1 MPGPACYGRG
11 GTRPTVTDAHVVLGH
26 LPDTLAGGLRV
37 DASAAETALAPI
49 ATQLGLSA
57 RDAAEA
63 VLAVADA
70 ELVRAVR
77 LATIERGI
85 DPRDHVLV
93 AYGGAGPMHAC
104 RVAAALDIP
113 RVLVPVAS
121 GVLCA
126 AGAALGEARVDV
138 ARSVLR
144 RVAGEMEADLEA
156 EFADLEGRARE
167 ELAGTD
173 VRLERAADLRL
184 AGQAFEITVPHDSLE
199 AAVEAFHAEHM
210 RRYGF
215 ADRERA
221 LEVVTLRVAARGPAP
236 EPGRPAPPDL
246 PDVRGPAVV
255 PLGEATRGRARG
267 VGGRPRSR
275 RGARPA
281 QVRMSIEL
289 QVIGAA
295 LRGVAE
301 EMGAALIR
309 SAVSPNIKERRD
321 CSTAVFDARGEL
333 VAQAAHIP
341 VHLGAMPAAVS
352 VAAALDPEPGDVI
365 WLNDPFAGGTHLP
378 DMTLVAPVDSGGR
391 RLGYTASRAH
401 WADVGGI
408 APGSMPAASRR
419 LRDEGLILPPLH
431 LARGG
436 GEPDARLIALVLANT
451 RRADER
457 AADLRAQLAC
467 HGVAADRLS
476 RACGA
481 LRRRR
486 ARRCRRCSRST
497 RPSAP
502 RGRRSESCRTAAT
515 RLRVC
520 SRVMARTRLISPFTR
535 V

>member
-1 MPGPACYGRG
+1 MHVSVSSELAPEVREYERASTVAADAYLGPVMSAYLARLGERAAAAGLPAPSIVRSSGGLAAPATVARHPAWALLSGPAAGAAGAALVARDAGVEKLLTFDMGGTSCDVALAGPHGVELRPEGAVGGLPIRLPMLDIVTVGAGGGSYAWLDPGGALRIGPESAGAVPGPACYGRG

-156 EFADLEGRARE
+156 EFADLEGRARN
-167 ELAGTD
+167 ELAGAD
-173 VRLERAADLRL
+173 PRIQRAADLRL

-246 PDVRGPAVV
+246 PAVRGPAVV
-255 PLGEATRGRARG
+255 PLGEATAVVPAGWE
-267 VGGRPRSR
+267 GG
-275 RGARPA
+275 
-281 QVRMSIEL
+281 
-289 QVIGAA
+289 
-295 LRGVAE
+295 
-301 EMGAALIR
+301 
-309 SAVSPNIKERRD
+309 
-321 CSTAVFDARGEL
+321 
-333 VAQAAHIP
+333 
-341 VHLGAMPAAVS
+341 PAA
-352 VAAALDPEPGDVI
+352 
-365 WLNDPFAGGTHLP
+365 GG
-378 DMTLVAPVDSGGR
+378 
-391 RLGYTASRAH
+391 
-401 WADVGGI
+401 
-408 APGSMPAASRR
+408 
-419 LRDEGLILPPLH
+419 
-431 LARGG
+431 
-436 GEPDARLIALVLANT
+436 VL
-451 RRADER
+451 
-457 AADLRAQLAC
+457 DLR
-467 HGVAADRLS
+467 
-476 RACGA
+476 
-481 LRRRR
+481 
-486 ARRCRRCSRST
+486 RC
-497 RPSAP
+497 
-502 RGRRSESCRTAAT
+502 E
-515 RLRVC
+515 
-520 SRVMARTRLISPFTR
+520 
-535 V
+535 